1 MLQYSKQHSSVLKEN
16 ITICIKIM
24 IKQNSPQKVIL
35 LNSSSKT
42 ELKDILTIWAVLK
55 KTMALQRHSIL

>member
-42 ELKDILTIWAVLK
+42 ELKDILTIWAV
-55 KTMALQRHSIL
+55 